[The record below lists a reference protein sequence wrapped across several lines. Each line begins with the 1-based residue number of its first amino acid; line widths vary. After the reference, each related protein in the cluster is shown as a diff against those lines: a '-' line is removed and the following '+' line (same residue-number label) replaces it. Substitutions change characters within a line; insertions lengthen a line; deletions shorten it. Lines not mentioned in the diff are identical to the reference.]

1 MRLRFG
7 GFGIGPAPVY
17 WATIGPGS
25 NLASLT
31 VKYSEDWQGHYVQY
45 CIMKNLGE
53 QREEKK
59 GKIAPENKTQHFF
72 SPKKAWT
79 TIVLIGTTTIVLE
92 KESDKKLKSFSFS

>member
-31 VKYSEDWQGHYVQY
+31 VKYPEDWQGHYVLY
-45 CIMKNLGE
+45 NEKSWGTKG
-53 QREEKK
+53 RKK

-92 KESDKKLKSFSFS
+92 MESDKKLKSFSFS